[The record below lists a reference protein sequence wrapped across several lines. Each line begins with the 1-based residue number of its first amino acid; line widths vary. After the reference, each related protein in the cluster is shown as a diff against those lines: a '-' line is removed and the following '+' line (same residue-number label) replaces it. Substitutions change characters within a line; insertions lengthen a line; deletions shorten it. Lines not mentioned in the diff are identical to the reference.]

1 MSARNFVKVLFTLTI
16 SNKVETLTEM
26 LDVLE
31 ALTDQRVSDLPLFL
45 KDIRQGLI
53 LSDERRHLGEKT
65 EPQRTL
71 TISIGIDISSHHRLR
86 VHVSS
91 PIP

>member
-1 MSARNFVKVLFTLTI
+1 MVAWSSISARNFVKVLFTLTI

-31 ALTDQRVSDLPLFL
+31 ALTDQRVSDLPLLL
-45 KDIRQGLI
+45 KHIRQGLI
-53 LSDERRHLGEKT
+53 LSDEARHLGEKA

-71 TISIGIDISSHHRLR
+71 TVSIGMDISSHH
-86 VHVSS
+86 
-91 PIP
+91 

>member
-1 MSARNFVKVLFTLTI
+1 
-16 SNKVETLTEM
+16 M

-65 EPQRTL
+65 EP
-71 TISIGIDISSHHRLR
+71 
-86 VHVSS
+86 
-91 PIP
+91 